1 MILTQLEEF
10 RQAIYDCLGKAKDAV
25 FELMDAV
32 LTSPSIPSFVSLS
45 QSPVFR
51 RQWPSIYAALHDS
64 RPQRRKL
71 MNLLVEKVKTEAQ
84 PFLAGDHTFWSR
96 PDAKTLKERTFSGG
110 KGVGVSVGQSYSTLA
125 WIPEADGSWALPLR
139 HERITS
145 FETPT
150 SRAAFQL
157 KLVSR
162 QLEKRPLAAYDRGYG
177 NAKFVTAT
185 ADIEADLLLRLASNR
200 CLWGKPSTYQGRG
213 APRKHGYKFKLND
226 PETWPEADETL
237 TVEDPKVGQ
246 VKLMRWSG
254 FHFLESPNRDMEI
267 IRVEVI
273 KPAGQHRKFK
283 PLWLAWLGK
292 TMPTLDE
299 LWHKYLRRFA
309 LEHWYRF
316 AKQRLHWTQPQLSS
330 TQAAERWSDLMPLL
344 TWQLWLARV
353 ACIDSPL
360 PWQSTQD
367 KLSPGRVAQAFT
379 LILAAIGT
387 PAESP
392 KTRGKSPGRTPGHQP
407 PPRPTY
413 PTVKKRASKKA
424 KTEESLNKADSTAA

>member
-10 RQAIYDCLGKAKDAV
+10 RQAIYDSLGKARDAV
-25 FELMDAV
+25 FDLMDAV
-32 LTSPSIPSFVSLS
+32 LTSPSIQSFVSLS
-45 QSPVFR
+45 ENPMFR
-51 RQWPSIYAALHDS
+51 RSWPSIYAALHDS
-64 RPQRRKL
+64 RPKRRKL

-150 SRAAFQL
+150 SRAVFQL
-157 KLVSR
+157 KQVSR

-185 ADIEADLLLRLASNR
+185 ADIEADMLLRLASNR
-200 CLWGKPSTYQGRG
+200 CLWGKPGTYQGRG
-213 APRKHGYKFKLND
+213 APRKHGHKFKLND

-237 TVEDPKVGQ
+237 TVEDPKIGQ
-246 VKLMRWSG
+246 VKLMRWSE
-254 FHFLESPNRDMEI
+254 FHFLESPTRDMEI

-273 KPAGQHRKFK
+273 KPAGRYRKFK

-316 AKQRLHWTQPQLSS
+316 AKQRLHWTQAQLSS

-367 KLSPGRVAQAFT
+367 KLSPGRVAQAFP

-387 PAESP
+387 PAEPP
-392 KTRGKSPGRTPGHQP
+392 KTRGKSPGRIPGHQP
-407 PPRPTY
+407 SPRPTY
-413 PTVKKRASKKA
+413 PTVKKRASKKP